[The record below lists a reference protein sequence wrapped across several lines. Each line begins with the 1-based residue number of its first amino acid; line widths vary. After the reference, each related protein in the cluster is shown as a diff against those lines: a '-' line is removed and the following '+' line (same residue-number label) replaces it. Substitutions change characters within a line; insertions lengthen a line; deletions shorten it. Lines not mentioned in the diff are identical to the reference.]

1 MNSSIRIVS
10 ALLLISSI
18 ISCKKN
24 KDEANGSGSLR
35 LSKIIQWNVATPSK
49 GIITQEFIYDNQ
61 KRVVELAT
69 VTGDSVGGEIIN
81 SPYMNFKCFYNG
93 SETNSYKTI
102 GHMDYDPTVT
112 EIFHT
117 YSSSGEINQ
126 DSVSISANST
136 MIRKY
141 NYYTDKIIVQSQ
153 IINGSNTTTTYD
165 SLLVVD
171 HNFKETYITPYP
183 FPSMSAG
190 YKMIYDNKVNP
201 FSKLNIASL
210 FTTSWHVGFAAV
222 LPHGFSKNNIT
233 EFKHGSYNLGNFTQL
248 GIVTFKYTYNDSDMP
263 TECRLNVVDY
273 KNNLNNNYSLKFEYI
288 D

>member
-10 ALLLISSI
+10 ALVLISSI

-24 KDEANGSGSLR
+24 KDEATDSGSPR

-49 GIITQEFIYDNQ
+49 GIITQEFIYDDQ
-61 KRVVELAT
+61 KRVLELAT
-69 VTGDSVGGEIIN
+69 VTGDSVGGEIVN
-81 SPYMNFKCFYNG
+81 GPYMNFECFYNG
-93 SETNSYKTI
+93 NETNPYKTI
-102 GHMDYDPTVT
+102 GHMDYAPTVT

-117 YSSSGEINQ
+117 YSSSGEILL
-126 DSVSISANST
+126 DSVSISATNT

-153 IINGSNTTTTYD
+153 IKSGSTITTTYD
-165 SLLVVD
+165 SLLIVD
-171 HNFKETYITPYP
+171 HNFKETYITPYA
-183 FPSMSAG
+183 FPGMSAG

-222 LPHGFSKNNIT
+222 MPHGFNKNNIT
-233 EFKHGSYNLGNFTQL
+233 EFKYGSYFLGNFTQL
-248 GIVTFKYTYNDSDMP
+248 GIVTFKYIYNDNGMP
-263 TECRLNVVDY
+263 TGSRLNVVDY
-273 KNNLNNNYSLKFEYI
+273 KNNLNNNYSIKFEYI